1 MPALVLVDEYEYPII
16 ANIYIYIYIYIYLF
30 KDIKRV
36 KKIFYLAHM

>member
-16 ANIYIYIYIYIYLF
+16 ANIYIYIYIYLF